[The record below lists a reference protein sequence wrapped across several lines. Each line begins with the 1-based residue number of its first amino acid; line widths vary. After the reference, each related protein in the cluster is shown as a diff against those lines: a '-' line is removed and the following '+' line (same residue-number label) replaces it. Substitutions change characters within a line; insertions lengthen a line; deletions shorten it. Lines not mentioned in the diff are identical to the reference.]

1 MAEDHCR
8 IKGGGSIGRAAV
20 SKTAGCRF
28 ESCPPCNLASKWCGL
43 AMRGERL
50 TSKGSANS
58 EELSEIE
65 GKKRGEKRG
74 FFGSIA
80 LFLRQ
85 VVSEIKK
92 VVTPTRSELVRF
104 TLVVLVFVIIIIAF
118 VFGLDQIYGWLV
130 VLLFGD
136 PALT

>member
-1 MAEDHCR
+1 M
-8 IKGGGSIGRAAV
+8 
-20 SKTAGCRF
+20 
-28 ESCPPCNLASKWCGL
+28 
-43 AMRGERL
+43 

-85 VVSEIKK
+85 VVSEMKK